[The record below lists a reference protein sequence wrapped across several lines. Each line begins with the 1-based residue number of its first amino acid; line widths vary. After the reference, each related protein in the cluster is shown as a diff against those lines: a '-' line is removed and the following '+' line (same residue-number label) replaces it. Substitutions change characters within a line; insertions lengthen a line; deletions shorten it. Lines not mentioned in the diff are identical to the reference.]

1 MTEQDP
7 YGDATRVDVPATDP
21 TMAMPAA
28 TGGRPPGSP
37 PPTGGRSGDGPDRR
51 GWILAGLLAAVVLAG
66 LAALLVGDDDES
78 TASGTSTTTSTT
90 VADTSTTSSS
100 TTTTPSTTTTAPP
113 ATTTTAPPVTV
124 APALCTSGEPD
135 DPDHSVQVLYQAY
148 TVRDRDCAEAIATD
162 DAVDSLFSI
171 PGYGDGWEYQGCT
184 EQDVPDPHLDCA
196 YTFTG
201 GATHLRI
208 RYSET
213 DGWVAYEVYQTAD

>member
-7 YGDATRVDVPATDP
+7 YGDATRVDVPVTDP
-21 TMAMPAA
+21 TVAMPAA
-28 TGGRPPGSP
+28 AGGGPPGSP

-51 GWILAGLLAAVVLAG
+51 SWILAALLVAVVLAG
-66 LAALLVGDDDES
+66 LAALLLGGDDDES
-78 TASGTSTTTSTT
+78 TTTTTTTTSTT
-90 VADTSTTSSS
+90 VADTSSTSSSS
-100 TTTTPSTTTTAPP
+100 TTASSTTTSAPT
-113 ATTTTAPPVTV
+113 TTTTAPPVTV

-148 TVRDRDCAEAIATD
+148 TVRDRDCAEAIATN
-162 DAVDSLFSI
+162 DAVDTLFSI

-184 EQDVPDPHLDCA
+184 EQELPDPHLDCA

-201 GATHLRI
+201 GATHIRI

-213 DGWVAYEVYQTAD
+213 DGWVAYDVYQTAD